1 MNITAATRSSLIRT
15 AGQHAKGSPE
25 RRAVL
30 ALLLQA
36 RTTRLQPEQ
45 KDNARME
52 DMIAK
57 SGGNEI
63 KLTQYATA
71 MAKAISEWMKAE
83 RRGSAADQLGYE
95 AVAKIFWDR
104 ADQLK
109 GPSGAGATVEK
120 SLLNDRT
127 PGSGRTTKAY
137 AIPMGA
143 VNLKTGDNR
152 VFNFIKTWGNESQCL
167 TIAENVQDQRRI
179 VIVGFGGPGS
189 GYGRGTTINLISDQT
204 RGELGVFA
212 VLKDVIGPM
221 TLDLLKEVAHASG
234 KWSLPAYVL
243 K

>member
-1 MNITAATRSSLIRT
+1 MNITASTRSSLIRT

-36 RTTRLQPEQ
+36 KATRLPPEQ
-45 KDNARME
+45 KDNERMKE
-52 DMIAK
+52 MLRK
-57 SGGNEI
+57 SAGDLERLTKFATTMAGAI
-63 KLTQYATA
+63 K
-71 MAKAISEWMKAE
+71 EWMKAE
-83 RRGSAADQLGYE
+83 RRGSAAFRFGYQTI
-95 AVAKIFWDR
+95 AQIFWDR
-104 ADQLK
+104 ADKLK
-109 GPSGAGATVEK
+109 GVGTGPTVEP
-120 SLLNDRT
+120 SF
-127 PGSGRTTKAY
+127 PQGSGKRTTAY

-152 VFNFIKTWGNESQCL
+152 VFNFIKTWGNESQAL

-221 TLDLLKEVAHASG
+221 SLDLLKEVAHSAG